1 MRWSDI
7 AFAPS
12 SRTLR
17 QFAGL
22 WLVVFT
28 AGACWHGLWRQRPAL
43 GLVLAGVA
51 AMVGFPGLLKPQSIR
66 RVFVA
71 AQLLTLPIGWVV
83 SHLILAILFYG
94 VFTPLAVLFRLRGR
108 DVLRRERPLEQA
120 TYWTAKPAAAH
131 ACDYFRPF

>member
-12 SRTLR
+12 SRILR

-22 WLVVFT
+22 WLVVFM
-28 AGACWHGLWRQRPAL
+28 GLACWHGLWRQRPEL
-43 GLVLAGVA
+43 GLGLAGLA
-51 AMVGFPGLLKPQSIR
+51 AVVGLPGLLKPQSIR

-71 AQLLTLPIGWVV
+71 AQLLALPIGLVV
-83 SHLILAILFYG
+83 SHLILALLFYG

-108 DVLRRERPLEQA
+108 DMLRIQRPLEQA

-131 ACDYFRPF
+131 VRDYFRPF

>member
-17 QFAGL
+17 QFAGV
-22 WLVVFT
+22 WLAVFT
-28 AGACWHGLWRQRPAL
+28 GLACWHGLWRQHPEL
-43 GLVLAGVA
+43 GLVLAGLA
-51 AMVGFPGLLKPQSIR
+51 AIVGLAGLVKPQSIR

-71 AQLLTLPIGWVV
+71 AQLLAFPIGWVV

-94 VFTPLAVLFRLRGR
+94 VFTPLALLFRLRGR
-108 DVLRRERPLEQA
+108 DVLRRQRQLELA
-120 TYWTAKPAAAH
+120 TYWTAKPAATH
-131 ACDYFRPF
+131 VRDYFRQF